1 MCTGVFPSQLLRPFE
16 QALLSLP
23 QHPEVPWGVLE
34 ELLGHPGPVPCSQE
48 QLQEPERGFRGECV
62 GCGSPAADQG
72 NTRDCACVCPQ
83 AGGAE
88 NKSDALG
95 DMLSA
100 FILE

>member
-1 MCTGVFPSQLLRPFE
+1 MFPSQLLRPFE

-48 QLQEPERGFRGECV
+48 QLQEPERGFRGECA

>member
-23 QHPEVPWGVLE
+23 RHPEVPWGVVE
-34 ELLGHPGPVPCSQE
+34 ELLGPPGPVLCSRE
-48 QLQEPERGFRGECV
+48 QLQKPGRGFRGECA
-62 GCGSPAADQG
+62 GCGGPAADQG
-72 NTRDCACVCPQ
+72 NTRDCVCVCQQ

-88 NKSDALG
+88 NKSDASG

>member
-1 MCTGVFPSQLLRPFE
+1 MFPSQLLRPFE

-48 QLQEPERGFRGECV
+48 QLQEPERGFRGECA

-72 NTRDCACVCPQ
+72 NTRDCACVCQQ

-100 FILE
+100 FIPE